1 MRDVGGRV
9 LRRRAP
15 VIQSATAQPQPQPQA
30 SQTPTRAPPAEGAA
44 LDHQPALTQAGRPRQ
59 RMKWTVSINE
69 NILRFYYKVTNLGQ
83 ETIGYRQQLYAEF
96 CRTYPDIQVSEQRVS
111 DQYRVIIRNNLIP
124 ETRRN
129 SIKSE
134 VEREINNQEQ
144 VLDQVSSLRNST

>member
-1 MRDVGGRV
+1 
-9 LRRRAP
+9 
-15 VIQSATAQPQPQPQA
+15 
-30 SQTPTRAPPAEGAA
+30 
-44 LDHQPALTQAGRPRQ
+44 
-59 RMKWTVSINE
+59 MKWTVSINE

-129 SIKSE
+129 IIRSE
-134 VEREINNQEQ
+134 VEREIHNNVVIE
-144 VLDQVSSLRNST
+144 DQVPVEVHEQIPDLAIQETQPDNTEQENNELRDNLVSEMARTKVGIWKLTVRRLKRLLSASEKDSDG